1 MPRIIWWV
9 CLYALIFTNF
19 ASDFVWLHFLYLG
32 IPPRQ
37 AGCKTNAVWQ
47 VAGSEPDGDL
57 EWCATLLHTC
67 IYLFPYKSWFVSKPI
82 TNDVIVNIDP
92 EWKFAVFLRDPAERL
107 LSAYLDKVNGTSV
120 KARNHFLKT
129 YNLKATPT
137 FEEFIKAISKN
148 RTEFEFRSES
158 ETKLQGVDWCEL
170 LLQGIIHRRT
180 CDSNRT
186 LKFLFTLHWTHR

>member
-1 MPRIIWWV
+1 MRFDKLRAESQMEILNGAQPCYIRVFI
-9 CLYALIFTNF
+9 CFHTNH
-19 ASDFVWLHFLYLG
+19 DLYL
-32 IPPRQ
+32 
-37 AGCKTNAVWQ
+37 
-47 VAGSEPDGDL
+47 S
-57 EWCATLLHTC
+57 H
-67 IYLFPYKSWFVSKPI
+67 I

-120 KARNHFLKT
+120 DERNHFLKT

-186 LKFLFTLHWTHR
+186 LKFLFTLH